1 MCEGGALSE
10 IQFIGT
16 RSLLLRLLL
25 NNTKQR
31 ERVLSQAPQP
41 PPTVMDHINRP
52 EI

>member
-1 MCEGGALSE
+1 MCKGVALSA
-10 IQFIGT
+10 IQFVGT
-16 RSLLLRLLL
+16 RTLLLRRLL

-41 PPTVMDHINRP
+41 PTEVMDQTNGP